1 MKQRGHLSRATMAL
15 LFAIL
20 PLSLPAKAFAENL
33 PDAWAAA
40 YETNP
45 TLRAAR
51 AGQRATDENVPQAL
65 SGWRPQVA
73 VQGELGWEHVKTK
86 NVPAG
91 DDFIDS
97 ADQTN

>member
-1 MKQRGHLSRATMAL
+1 MAL

-20 PLSLPAKAFAENL
+20 PLTLAGNAGAEAL
-33 PDAWAAA
+33 SDAWASA

-45 TLRAAR
+45 TLRSAR

-73 VQGELGWEHVKTK
+73 VQGELGWEHVHTK

-97 ADQTN
+97 ADQTTQGDFFRR